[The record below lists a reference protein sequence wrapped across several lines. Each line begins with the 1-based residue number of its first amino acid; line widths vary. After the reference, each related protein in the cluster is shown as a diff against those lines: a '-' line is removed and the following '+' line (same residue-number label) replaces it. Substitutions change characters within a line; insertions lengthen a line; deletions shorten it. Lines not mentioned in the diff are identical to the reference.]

1 MKKSEIR
8 KDYLLDR
15 YVIIAPKRSKRPEQM
30 KQTSLVTSKDSPFT
44 SNNLDKKRII
54 DSLGKGSE
62 KVVVINNLFPAVTLK
77 NKRAYGV
84 QEVII
89 DTPDPTLRQPDF
101 SLQHLVRLLTMC
113 ARRVRTLM
121 KLPKI
126 NYILCLKNEGA
137 AAGAS
142 IQHEH
147 SQIFATS
154 FVSPGIKAEAEKAK
168 EYFHTHGASF
178 YSNLIK
184 KEMKSARRVYEDKYI
199 AAFTPYASVFEYEI
213 WIFSKRAVD
222 NISALNKQ
230 EIISLAKMLQKILGK
245 LKKLGLAYNYLSR
258 QIVSDKH
265 QHFCLKIEPRGSVW
279 GPVELDSGLF
289 INSVTPEDAAK
300 YYRSK

>member
-8 KDYLLDR
+8 KDYILDR
-15 YVIIAPKRSKRPEQM
+15 YVIIAPRRSKRPEQM
-30 KQTSLVTSKDSPFT
+30 KQTSVITSQTSPFT
-44 SNNLDKKRII
+44 SNNLSGKRII

-77 NKRAYGV
+77 NKQAYGT

-101 SLQHLVRLLTMC
+101 SLQHLIGLLTMS
-113 ARRVRTLM
+113 ARRVRALM

-147 SQIFATS
+147 SQIFATN
-154 FVSPGIKAEAEKAK
+154 FVSPEIKVEAEKVK
-168 EYFHTHGASF
+168 EYFQTHGTSF
-178 YSNLIK
+178 YSDLIK
-184 KEMKSARRVYEDKYI
+184 KEMKSARRVYEDSYI

-213 WIFSKRAVD
+213 WIFSKRPAD
-222 NISALNKQ
+222 NIAALNKQ
-230 EIISLAKMLQKILGK
+230 EIISLAKMLKKIVGK

-279 GPVELDSGLF
+279 GPVELDAGLF